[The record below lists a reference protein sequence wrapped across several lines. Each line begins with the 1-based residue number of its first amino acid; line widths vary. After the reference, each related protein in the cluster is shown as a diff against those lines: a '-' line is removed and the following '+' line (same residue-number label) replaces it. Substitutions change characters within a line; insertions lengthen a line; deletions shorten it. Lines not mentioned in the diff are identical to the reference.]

1 MARQFGFCHHA
12 LVYGMESR
20 KKQTSYLRSPAMFL
34 RHLSTLKSRMRLG
47 MLRQEVVFRLGLSF
61 LKPYP
66 WMTFGAGHTYG
77 QAEYSVPSRIGA
89 V

>member
-1 MARQFGFCHHA
+1 
-12 LVYGMESR
+12 
-20 KKQTSYLRSPAMFL
+20 
-34 RHLSTLKSRMRLG
+34 